1 MRGWGVLVTTVY
13 MHVLFGIKDIVNK
26 YFCWK
31 KWSAFDNRC
40 QHMIF
45 FMISHKYNMHLKYK
59 SHCFG
64 AFRNSKEQ
72 IMFTFSTKFK

>member
-1 MRGWGVLVTTVY
+1 MLVTTVLY
-13 MHVLFGIKDIVNK
+13 ACINWNK
-26 YFCWK
+26 KYCKQVFLLK
-31 KWSAFDNRC
+31 KLSAFDNRC

-45 FMISHKYNMHLKYK
+45 FMICHKYNMHLKYK

-72 IMFTFSTKFK
+72 IKFTFITKCK